1 LSELHLLLLGLAAG
15 AGLGLIVLAGAS
27 GFVPFARARRA
38 ALAALLGGAIG
49 FALTALLLG
58 PFYHDA
64 KDLAGLAEPF
74 GFAALVAAAGAG
86 LSAAMI
92 LRAGR

>member
-1 LSELHLLLLGLAAG
+1 MQLLLLGLAAG
-15 AGLGLIVLAGAS
+15 VGLGLGLIVLAGAS
-27 GFVPFARARRA
+27 GFVPFVRARRA
-38 ALAALLGGAIG
+38 ALAAMLGGAIG

-74 GFAALVAAAGAG
+74 GFAALVAAVGAG